1 MYLHFC
7 NMDPKEALSHILN
20 SCPANQIWCAVTPDE
35 KEQVWLRVTALRIK
49 RGNVKPDTLK
59 KFFSYF
65 GYEVEFSLKVKKAG

>member
-49 RGNVKPDTLK
+49 NGTAKYHTMR
-59 KFFSYF
+59 KFFDYF
-65 GYEVEFSLKVKKAG
+65 GFKTVICVKKGA